1 MQADDDT
8 ELSHLIFSGKA
19 VFEKK
24 KGTVDPDVVVY
35 VAIQKNVY
43 ARNTHLATCA
53 LIKAKHA
60 PGRQALIN
68 AGLAGLKMPLG
79 DV

>member
-1 MQADDDT
+1 MMIQNLVIL
-8 ELSHLIFSGKA
+8 LSWEKLFS
-19 VFEKK
+19 KK

-35 VAIQKNVY
+35 VALHKNVY

-60 PGRQALIN
+60 RGRQALIN
-68 AGLAGLKMPLG
+68 AGPAGLKTPLG

>member
-24 KGTVDPDVVVY
+24 GTVDPDVVY
-35 VAIQKNVY
+35 VALQKNVY
-43 ARNTHLATCA
+43 ARNTHLETYA

-60 PGRQALIN
+60 RGRQALIN
-68 AGLAGLKMPLG
+68 AGLVG
-79 DV
+79 